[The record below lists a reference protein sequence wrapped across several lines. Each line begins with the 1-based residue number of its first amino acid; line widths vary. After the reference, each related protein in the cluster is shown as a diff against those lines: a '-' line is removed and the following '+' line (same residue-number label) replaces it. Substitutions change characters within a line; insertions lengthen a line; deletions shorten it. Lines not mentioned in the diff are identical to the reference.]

1 MTSTACKHRVS
12 GSISLPF
19 RGSFHL
25 SLTVLYAIG
34 HQEVFSLGRW
44 SSQLQTEFHVFRP
57 TLELAVGLLLSPTG
71 LSPSAVDLSR
81 SIRLEYLHHVM
92 LVHNPERENSL
103 GLGCSPFARRYL
115 GNRFFFLFLRV
126 LRCFSSPGCPP

>member
-19 RGSFHL
+19 RGSFNL

-34 HQEVFSLGRW
+34 HQVVFSLGRW

-57 TLELAVGLLLSPTG
+57 TLELAVGYHFSPTG
-71 LSPSAVDLSR
+71 LSPSTIELSS
-81 SIRLEYLHHVM
+81 SIRLRSFHHV
-92 LVHNPERENSL
+92 VASPQPRERKLSRFGLFPFRSPLLWESIFLSL
-103 GLGCSPFARRYL
+103 PSGT
-115 GNRFFFLFLRV
+115 
-126 LRCFSSPGCPP
+126 